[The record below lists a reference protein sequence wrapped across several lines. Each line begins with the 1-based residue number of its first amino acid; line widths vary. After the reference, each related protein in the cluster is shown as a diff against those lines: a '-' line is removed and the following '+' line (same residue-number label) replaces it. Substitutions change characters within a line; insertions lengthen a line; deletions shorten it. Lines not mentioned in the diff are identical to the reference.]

1 MKKGFTLIEVLI
13 SLVILS
19 IIAIVSTNF
28 LQSSI
33 DLRNQ
38 SKSKVDDIKVFNLG
52 VSTIRRDLMST
63 VNLPMRDNFGNQ
75 LPNFIGSNTDKKI
88 TFLGFINRIDSSRSS
103 ISRIEYLFDDTK
115 FIRRVYFTA
124 DPYDYDD
131 HIDSVIFDNIDDV
144 EISFLS
150 DNRWFTEW
158 PAGQTAAYKIPK
170 LVKIEINDKD
180 RDFEIIIVNLSA
192 TDCSY
197 SFRNKC
203 IPRRDIF

>member
-63 VNLPMRDNFGNQ
+63 VNLPMRDSFGNQ
-75 LPNFIGSNTDKKI
+75 LPNFIGSNRDKKI

-131 HIDSVIFDNIDDV
+131 HIDSVIFNNIDDV

-170 LVKIEINDKD
+170 LVKIEINDND
-180 RDFEIIIVNLSA
+180 RDFEIIINPNIDYV
-192 TDCSY
+192 Y
-197 SFRNKC
+197 R
-203 IPRRDIF
+203 

>member
-19 IIAIVSTNF
+19 IIAIVSSNF

-103 ISRIEYLFDDTK
+103 ISRIEYLFYDTK

-180 RDFEIIIVNLSA
+180 RDFEIIINPNIDYV
-192 TDCSY
+192 Y
-197 SFRNKC
+197 R
-203 IPRRDIF
+203 

>member
-52 VSTIRRDLMST
+52 VSTIRRDLMSS

-131 HIDSVIFDNIDDV
+131 HIDSVIFDNIEDI

-180 RDFEIIIVNLSA
+180 RDFEIIINPNIDYV
-192 TDCSY
+192 Y
-197 SFRNKC
+197 R
-203 IPRRDIF
+203 

>member
-52 VSTIRRDLMST
+52 VSTIRRDLMSV

-75 LPNFIGSNTDKKI
+75 LPNFIGSNIDKKI
-88 TFLGFINRIDSSRSS
+88 TFLSFINRIDSSRSS
-103 ISRIEYLFDDTK
+103 ISRIAYLFDDTK

-131 HIDSVIFDNIDDV
+131 YIDSVIFNNIDDV
-144 EISFLS
+144 EISFLI

-158 PAGQTAAYKIPK
+158 PAAQTAAFIIPK
-170 LVKIEINDKD
+170 LVKIEINDND
-180 RDFEIIIVNLSA
+180 RDFEIIIDPNIDYV
-192 TDCSY
+192 Y
-197 SFRNKC
+197 R
-203 IPRRDIF
+203 

>member
-170 LVKIEINDKD
+170 LVEIEINDKD
-180 RDFEIIIVNLSA
+180 RDFEIIINPNIEYV
-192 TDCSY
+192 Y
-197 SFRNKC
+197 R
-203 IPRRDIF
+203 

>member
-144 EISFLS
+144 EISFLI

-158 PAGQTAAYKIPK
+158 PAAQTAAFIIPK

-180 RDFEIIIVNLSA
+180 RDFEIIIDPNIDYV
-192 TDCSY
+192 Y
-197 SFRNKC
+197 R
-203 IPRRDIF
+203 

>member
-75 LPNFIGSNTDKKI
+75 LPNFIGSNADKKI

-180 RDFEIIIVNLSA
+180 RDFEIIINPNIEYV
-192 TDCSY
+192 Y
-197 SFRNKC
+197 R
-203 IPRRDIF
+203 

>member
-19 IIAIVSTNF
+19 IIAIISTNF

-180 RDFEIIIVNLSA
+180 RDFEIIINPNIDYV
-192 TDCSY
+192 Y
-197 SFRNKC
+197 R
-203 IPRRDIF
+203 

>member
-52 VSTIRRDLMST
+52 VSTIRRDLMSA

-88 TFLGFINRIDSSRSS
+88 TCLLYTSDA
-103 ISRIEYLFDDTK
+103 
-115 FIRRVYFTA
+115 A
-124 DPYDYDD
+124 D
-131 HIDSVIFDNIDDV
+131 
-144 EISFLS
+144 E
-150 DNRWFTEW
+150 
-158 PAGQTAAYKIPK
+158 
-170 LVKIEINDKD
+170 
-180 RDFEIIIVNLSA
+180 
-192 TDCSY
+192 
-197 SFRNKC
+197 
-203 IPRRDIF
+203 

>member
-52 VSTIRRDLMST
+52 VSTIRRDLMSV

-88 TFLGFINRIDSSRSS
+88 TFLSFINRIDSSRSS

-131 HIDSVIFDNIDDV
+131 YIDSVIFNNIDDV
-144 EISFLS
+144 EISFLI

-158 PAGQTAAYKIPK
+158 PAGQTAAFIIPK
-170 LVKIEINDKD
+170 LVKIEINDND
-180 RDFEIIIVNLSA
+180 RDFEIIIDPNIDYV
-192 TDCSY
+192 Y
-197 SFRNKC
+197 R
-203 IPRRDIF
+203 

>member
-38 SKSKVDDIKVFNLG
+38 SQSKVDDIKVFNLG

-75 LPNFIGSNTDKKI
+75 LPNFMGSNSEKKI

-131 HIDSVIFDNIDDV
+131 HIDSVIFNNIEDV

-180 RDFEIIIVNLSA
+180 RDFEIIINPNIDYV
-192 TDCSY
+192 Y
-197 SFRNKC
+197 R
-203 IPRRDIF
+203 

>member
-38 SKSKVDDIKVFNLG
+38 SKSIVDDIKVFNLG

-75 LPNFIGSNTDKKI
+75 LPNFIGSNRDKKI

-180 RDFEIIIVNLSA
+180 RDFEIIINPNIDYV
-192 TDCSY
+192 Y
-197 SFRNKC
+197 R
-203 IPRRDIF
+203 

>member
-1 MKKGFTLIEVLI
+1 MGSEMCIRDRIEVLI

-115 FIRRVYFTA
+115 FIRRVYFSA

-180 RDFEIIIVNLSA
+180 RDFEIIINPNIDYV
-192 TDCSY
+192 Y
-197 SFRNKC
+197 R
-203 IPRRDIF
+203 

>member
-75 LPNFIGSNTDKKI
+75 LPNFIGTNADKKI

-180 RDFEIIIVNLSA
+180 RDFEIIINPNIDYV
-192 TDCSY
+192 Y
-197 SFRNKC
+197 R
-203 IPRRDIF
+203 

>member
-88 TFLGFINRIDSSRSS
+88 TFLGFINRIDSARSS

-180 RDFEIIIVNLSA
+180 RDFEIIINPNIDYV
-192 TDCSY
+192 Y
-197 SFRNKC
+197 R
-203 IPRRDIF
+203 

>member
-103 ISRIEYLFDDTK
+103 ISRIEYLFEDTK

-180 RDFEIIIVNLSA
+180 RDFEIIINPNIDYV
-192 TDCSY
+192 Y
-197 SFRNKC
+197 R
-203 IPRRDIF
+203 

>member
-19 IIAIVSTNF
+19 IIAIISTNF

-52 VSTIRRDLMST
+52 FSTIRRDLMSA
-63 VNLPMRDNFGNQ
+63 VNLPMRDNFGNK
-75 LPNFIGSNTDKKI
+75 LPNFLGSNTEKKI
-88 TFLGFINRIDSSRSS
+88 TFLTFINRVDSFRSS
-103 ISRIEYLFDDTK
+103 ISRIDYLFEDTK
-115 FIRRVYFTA
+115 FIRRVYFAA

-131 HIDSVIFDNIDDV
+131 HIDSIVFDDIEGV

-150 DNRWFTEW
+150 DNGWFSEW
-158 PAGQTAAYKIPK
+158 PAGQSKAYKIPK
-170 LVKIEINDKD
+170 LVRIEIKNLD
-180 RDFEIIIVNLSA
+180 RDFEIIINPSIDHV
-192 TDCSY
+192 Y
-197 SFRNKC
+197 R
-203 IPRRDIF
+203 

>member
-144 EISFLS
+144 EITFLS
-150 DNRWFTEW
+150 DNKWFTEW

-180 RDFEIIIVNLSA
+180 RDFEIIINPNIDYV
-192 TDCSY
+192 Y
-197 SFRNKC
+197 R
-203 IPRRDIF
+203 

>member
-75 LPNFIGSNTDKKI
+75 LPNFIGSNRDKKI

-180 RDFEIIIVNLSA
+180 RDFEIIINPNIDYV
-192 TDCSY
+192 Y
-197 SFRNKC
+197 R
-203 IPRRDIF
+203 

>member
-170 LVKIEINDKD
+170 LVKIGINDKD
-180 RDFEIIIVNLSA
+180 RDFEIIINPNIDYV
-192 TDCSY
+192 Y
-197 SFRNKC
+197 R
-203 IPRRDIF
+203 

>member
-88 TFLGFINRIDSSRSS
+88 TFLGFINRVDSSRSS

-180 RDFEIIIVNLSA
+180 RDFEIIINPNIDYV
-192 TDCSY
+192 Y
-197 SFRNKC
+197 R
-203 IPRRDIF
+203 

>member
-38 SKSKVDDIKVFNLG
+38 SKLKVDDIKVFNLG

-75 LPNFIGSNTDKKI
+75 LPNFIGSNRDKKI

-158 PAGQTAAYKIPK
+158 PAGQTATYKIPK

-180 RDFEIIIVNLSA
+180 RDFEIIINPNIDYV
-192 TDCSY
+192 Y
-197 SFRNKC
+197 R
-203 IPRRDIF
+203 

>member
-52 VSTIRRDLMST
+52 VSTIRRDLMSV

-88 TFLGFINRIDSSRSS
+88 TFLSFINRIDSSRSS

-131 HIDSVIFDNIDDV
+131 YIDSVIFNNIDDV
-144 EISFLS
+144 EISFLI

-158 PAGQTAAYKIPK
+158 PAGQTAAYIIPK

-180 RDFEIIIVNLSA
+180 RDFEIIINPNIDYV
-192 TDCSY
+192 Y
-197 SFRNKC
+197 RQ
-203 IPRRDIF
+203 

>member
-38 SKSKVDDIKVFNLG
+38 SKLKVDDIKVFNLG

-144 EISFLS
+144 EITFLS

-180 RDFEIIIVNLSA
+180 RDFEIIINPNIEYV
-192 TDCSY
+192 Y
-197 SFRNKC
+197 RQ
-203 IPRRDIF
+203 

>member
-19 IIAIVSTNF
+19 IIAIISTNF

-33 DLRNQ
+33 DLRNY
-38 SKSKVDDIKVFNLG
+38 SKSKVDDINVFNLG
-52 VSTIRRDLMST
+52 VNTIRRDLMSV

-88 TFLGFINRIDSSRSS
+88 TFLGFINRIDNSRSS

-124 DPYDYDD
+124 NPYDYNDY
-131 HIDSVIFDNIDDV
+131 IDSVIFNNVDNV
-144 EISFLS
+144 EISFLI
-150 DNRWFTEW
+150 DNRWFAEW
-158 PAGQTAAYKIPK
+158 PTGQSTVFKIPK
-170 LVKIEINDKD
+170 LVKIEINDKN
-180 RDFEIIIVNLSA
+180 RDFEIIIHPNIDYV
-192 TDCSY
+192 Y
-197 SFRNKC
+197 R
-203 IPRRDIF
+203 

>member
-52 VSTIRRDLMST
+52 VSTIRRDLMSV

-75 LPNFIGSNTDKKI
+75 LPNFIGSNADKKI

-103 ISRIEYLFDDTK
+103 ISRIEYLFDDKK

-131 HIDSVIFDNIDDV
+131 YIDSVIFNNIDDV
-144 EISFLS
+144 EISFLV

-158 PAGQTAAYKIPK
+158 PAGQTAAYMIPK

-180 RDFEIIIVNLSA
+180 RDFEIIINPNIDYV
-192 TDCSY
+192 Y
-197 SFRNKC
+197 RQ
-203 IPRRDIF
+203 

>member
-38 SKSKVDDIKVFNLG
+38 SKSKVDDIKEFNLG
-52 VSTIRRDLMST
+52 VSTIRRDLMSA

-75 LPNFIGSNTDKKI
+75 LPNFMGSNTDKKI

-131 HIDSVIFDNIDDV
+131 HIDSVIFDNIEDI

-180 RDFEIIIVNLSA
+180 RDFEIIINPNIDYV
-192 TDCSY
+192 Y
-197 SFRNKC
+197 R
-203 IPRRDIF
+203 

>member
-63 VNLPMRDNFGNQ
+63 VNLPLRDNFGNQ

-180 RDFEIIIVNLSA
+180 RDFEIIINPNIDYV
-192 TDCSY
+192 
-197 SFRNKC
+197 FR
-203 IPRRDIF
+203 

>member
-75 LPNFIGSNTDKKI
+75 LPNFMGSNSEKKI

-180 RDFEIIIVNLSA
+180 RDFEIIINPNIDYV
-192 TDCSY
+192 Y
-197 SFRNKC
+197 R
-203 IPRRDIF
+203 

>member
-103 ISRIEYLFDDTK
+103 ISRIEYLFDNTK

-180 RDFEIIIVNLSA
+180 RDFEIIINPNIDYV
-192 TDCSY
+192 Y
-197 SFRNKC
+197 R
-203 IPRRDIF
+203 

>member
-52 VSTIRRDLMST
+52 VSTIRRDLMSV

-75 LPNFIGSNTDKKI
+75 LPNFIGSNADKKI

-131 HIDSVIFDNIDDV
+131 YIDSVIFNNIDDV
-144 EISFLS
+144 EISFLI

-158 PAGQTAAYKIPK
+158 PAGQTAAYMIPK

-180 RDFEIIIVNLSA
+180 RDFEIIIN
-192 TDCSY
+192 
-197 SFRNKC
+197 
-203 IPRRDIF
+203 PDIDYVYRQ

>member
-63 VNLPMRDNFGNQ
+63 INLPMRDNFGNQ

-124 DPYDYDD
+124 DPYDNDD

-180 RDFEIIIVNLSA
+180 RDFEIIINPNIDYV
-192 TDCSY
+192 Y
-197 SFRNKC
+197 R
-203 IPRRDIF
+203 

>member
-1 MKKGFTLIEVLI
+1 MKKGFTLLEVLI

-180 RDFEIIIVNLSA
+180 RDFEIIINPNIDYV
-192 TDCSY
+192 Y
-197 SFRNKC
+197 R
-203 IPRRDIF
+203 

>member
-38 SKSKVDDIKVFNLG
+38 SKLKVDDIKVFNLG

-75 LPNFIGSNTDKKI
+75 LPNFIGSNRDKKI

-131 HIDSVIFDNIDDV
+131 HIDSVIFNNIDDV

-158 PAGQTAAYKIPK
+158 PAGQAAAYKIPK

-180 RDFEIIIVNLSA
+180 RDFEIIINPNIDYV
-192 TDCSY
+192 Y
-197 SFRNKC
+197 R
-203 IPRRDIF
+203 

>member
-88 TFLGFINRIDSSRSS
+88 TFLGFISRIDSSRSS

-180 RDFEIIIVNLSA
+180 RDFEIIINPNIDYV
-192 TDCSY
+192 Y
-197 SFRNKC
+197 R
-203 IPRRDIF
+203 

>member
-124 DPYDYDD
+124 DPYDSDD

-180 RDFEIIIVNLSA
+180 RDFEIIINPNIDYV
-192 TDCSY
+192 Y
-197 SFRNKC
+197 R
-203 IPRRDIF
+203 

>member
-75 LPNFIGSNTDKKI
+75 LPNFIGSNTDKRI

-180 RDFEIIIVNLSA
+180 RDFEIIINPNIDYV
-192 TDCSY
+192 Y
-197 SFRNKC
+197 R
-203 IPRRDIF
+203 

>member
-52 VSTIRRDLMST
+52 VSTIRRDLMSV

-75 LPNFIGSNTDKKI
+75 LPNFIGSNADKKI

-131 HIDSVIFDNIDDV
+131 YIDSVIFNNIDDV
-144 EISFLS
+144 EISFLI

-180 RDFEIIIVNLSA
+180 RDFEIIINPNIDYV
-192 TDCSY
+192 Y
-197 SFRNKC
+197 RQ
-203 IPRRDIF
+203 

>member
-150 DNRWFTEW
+150 DSRWFTEW

-180 RDFEIIIVNLSA
+180 RDFEIIINPNIDYV
-192 TDCSY
+192 Y
-197 SFRNKC
+197 R
-203 IPRRDIF
+203 

>member
-144 EISFLS
+144 EISFLI

-158 PAGQTAAYKIPK
+158 PAAQTAAFKIPK

-180 RDFEIIIVNLSA
+180 RDFEIIINPNIDYV
-192 TDCSY
+192 Y
-197 SFRNKC
+197 R
-203 IPRRDIF
+203 